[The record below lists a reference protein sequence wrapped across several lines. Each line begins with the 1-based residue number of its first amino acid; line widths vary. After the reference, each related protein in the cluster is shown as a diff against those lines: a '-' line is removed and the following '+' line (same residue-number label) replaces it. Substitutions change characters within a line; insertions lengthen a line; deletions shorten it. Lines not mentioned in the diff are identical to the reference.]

1 MEKSGKIFLHSPL
14 YLLITMINLLGEYDC
29 KVDAKGRL
37 MLPSGLKKQLVDIAH
52 EGFVVNRNI
61 FEPCLDVYPM
71 SEWKKVSERLSSLNR
86 FVRKEALFIR
96 KFLNGATPLN
106 LDGNSRVNLPASLM
120 DYAGITKQVIVL
132 GNNDRVEIWDKEQ
145 YGKMLS
151 EDIDFASLA
160 EEVMGN
166 KDDKGE

>member
-1 MEKSGKIFLHSPL
+1 
-14 YLLITMINLLGEYDC
+14 MINLLGEYDC

-37 MLPSGLKKQLVDIAH
+37 MLPAGLKKQLAEIGH

-106 LDGNSRVNLPASLM
+106 LDSSSRVNLPASLM
-120 DYAGITKQVIVL
+120 GYAGISKKVTVL
-132 GNNDRVEIWDKEQ
+132 GNNDRIEIWDKER
-145 YGKMLS
+145 YEKMLS
-151 EDIDFASLA
+151 KEIDFASLA

-166 KDDKGE
+166 KSEGDE

>member
-1 MEKSGKIFLHSPL
+1 ML
-14 YLLITMINLLGEYDC
+14 NLLGEYDC

-37 MLPSGLKKQLVDIAH
+37 LLPSGLKKQLQEVAH

-61 FEPCLDVYPM
+61 FDPCLDVYPM
-71 SEWKKVSERLSSLNR
+71 SEWNKVSEKLSKLNR

-96 KFLNGATPLN
+96 RFLNGATPIQP
-106 LDGNSRVNLPASLM
+106 DNSGRVNLPASLM
-120 DYAGITKQVIVL
+120 KYAELKKEVKVL
-132 GNNDRVEIWDKEQ
+132 GNNDRIEIWDKDLYE
-145 YGKMLS
+145 KMLS

-166 KDDKGE
+166 KDDQGE

>member
-1 MEKSGKIFLHSPL
+1 M
-14 YLLITMINLLGEYDC
+14 NLLGEYDC

-37 MLPSGLKKQLVDIAH
+37 MVPSGLRKQLAEIAH

-61 FEPCLDVYPM
+61 FEPCLDVFPM
-71 SEWKKVSERLSSLNR
+71 KEWDKVSERLSSLNR

-96 KFLNGATPLN
+96 RFLNGATPLG
-106 LDGNSRVNLPASLM
+106 LDGNFRFNLPAGLM
-120 DYAGITKQVIVL
+120 NYAGITRTVKVL
-132 GNNDRVEIWDKEQ
+132 GNNDRIEIWDKEH
-145 YGKMLS
+145 YEKMLS

-166 KDDKGE
+166 KDEKGE

>member
-1 MEKSGKIFLHSPL
+1 ML
-14 YLLITMINLLGEYDC
+14 NLLGEYDC

-37 MLPSGLKKQLVDIAH
+37 LLPAGLKKQLQEVAH

-61 FEPCLDVYPM
+61 FDSCLDVYPM
-71 SEWKKVSERLSSLNR
+71 SEWNKVSEKLSKLNR

-96 KFLNGATPLN
+96 RFLNGATPVHP
-106 LDGNSRVNLPASLM
+106 DNSGRINLPASLM
-120 DYAGITKQVIVL
+120 NYAQLNKEVKVL
-132 GNNDRVEIWDKEQ
+132 GNNDRIEIWDKDQ
-145 YGKMLS
+145 YEAMLN

-166 KDDKGE
+166 KDDQGE

>member
-1 MEKSGKIFLHSPL
+1 ML
-14 YLLITMINLLGEYDC
+14 NLLGEYDC

-37 MLPSGLKKQLVDIAH
+37 LLPAGLKKQLNEVAG

-71 SEWKKVSERLSSLNR
+71 SEWKKVSTKLAGLNR

-106 LDGNSRVNLPASLM
+106 PDSNLRVNLPAALLA
-120 DYAGITKQVIVL
+120 YAGITRAVKVL
-132 GNNDRVEIWDKEQ
+132 GNNDRIEIWDRER
-145 YGKMLS
+145 YDKMLK
-151 EDIDFASLA
+151 EDLDFAALA

-166 KDDKGE
+166 KEDQSG

>member
-1 MEKSGKIFLHSPL
+1 
-14 YLLITMINLLGEYDC
+14 MINLLGEYDC

-37 MLPSGLKKQLVDIAH
+37 MLPSGLKKQLVDIVH

-71 SEWKKVSERLSSLNR
+71 SEWKKVSEKLSSLNR

-120 DYAGITKQVIVL
+120 NYAGIVKQVIVL
-132 GNNDRVEIWDKEQ
+132 GNNDRIEIWDKSKYE
-145 YGKMLS
+145 KMLS

-166 KDDKGE
+166 KEDKGE